1 MNQEPIPPEISSLL
15 AGEPNDFIVKA
26 KRANPP
32 MVANVLLTTGLIF
45 VTISA
50 MVIVYNWWQIHTGN
64 EIHFE
69 LNGVA
74 TVAGPGNLK
83 PLIIPGIAFGFC
95 MLLGL
100 GLTGIGAYARFA
112 EGGWHIGTPKR
123 LIIYQKKRTRSI
135 NWEQFSGNIEVSG
148 TDENG
153 SISLQMRTGR
163 MVRQKRGAERYVPD
177 VISIIGIK
185 NAFQIEP
192 LLRKRI
198 SENDPTPTK
207 TA

>member
-1 MNQEPIPPEISSLL
+1 MNQEPIPPEINNIL

-45 VTISA
+45 VTIGA
-50 MVIVYNWWQIHTGN
+50 MVIISTWWQIHIGN
-64 EIHFE
+64 DIHFE

-74 TVAGPGNLK
+74 TVAGPGNLR
-83 PLIIPGIAFGFC
+83 PLIFPGIAFGFC
-95 MLLGL
+95 ALLGL
-100 GLTGIGAYARFA
+100 VLSVIGAYTRFA
-112 EGGWHIGTPKR
+112 KGGWHIGTPKR
-123 LIIYQKKRTRSI
+123 LIIYQKKGTRSI
-135 NWEQFSGNIEVSG
+135 NWEQFSGDIEVSG
-148 TDENG
+148 TDEDG

-163 MVRQKRGAERYVPD
+163 MIRRKRGAERYVPD
-177 VISIIGIK
+177 VVSIIGIK

-207 TA
+207 AV